1 MRAANSIAERHAAM
15 LQSTDAMRSL
25 GASLLT
31 PELIVFPIRHHSPAS
46 ALQLQALFASV
57 RPAAVLVEGPTS
69 FTSMIPL
76 LVHAEARM
84 PLAVYTYAVHK
95 AVDEKPEQRRAAYYP
110 FCDHSPELVALRA
123 AAEMNI
129 PARFIDLDYALQS
142 QLDAASEENDARSL
156 QDERHF
162 RRSQALSALAS
173 KLGCRDHEEMW
184 EHLFEIPAST
194 RDLSE
199 HLADMVAYCKLARDE
214 CSEAELNADGTLQR
228 EAEMGWHIQQALRE
242 REDGDGPVLAIV
254 GGFHAVALPD
264 LLNRPIQRPNIART
278 TIGDESSA
286 LIRYSFDRL
295 DRLNGYAAGMTSPAW
310 HQRFW
315 DLSQK
320 HAKAARPAGP
330 KLRQELAL
338 SFLFDV
344 GMELRERYSLPLPMP
359 TLAGAFEHALR
370 LAQLRQRPAPARED
384 VLDAVTSCF
393 VKGEADADGALVL
406 AVARRALSG
415 QAMGKVPPGGSTPPL
430 VRDFEYRARRQRLKI
445 DEAQPRRIVL
455 DIYRRS
461 EHRLTSRLLHGLALL
476 GVPLAVRTAG
486 PDFVNGIGMDRLQEH
501 WEYAHSA
508 ATDAALVEASVY
520 GTTVPLAVANRFD
533 AKLEHFESGEVGRD
547 AKTAAS
553 FMTQACVL
561 GLHDHLP
568 RVVAILSR
576 AIAAD
581 VSFESLTAA
590 AGNLGLLRES
600 REPLDAKDLS
610 ELPRLLQAAFE
621 RAIYLGRDLK
631 GGNGVDVV
639 NGLSRLRELVVSEA
653 GKDLDSTMF
662 WAMVETLQSTHEAAL
677 TRGAAAGLLYSDGRM
692 SDEAL
697 GTILVGHLN
706 GMQQPREAVSFLHG
720 LLQTAREAAWQQ
732 ASLLKVLDATLQ
744 QWDDEAFVANLPE
757 LRLSFSEMT
766 PKETDRIAEAV
777 ARLHGQGDLGR
788 LVRYDISSE
797 QLQANLLMSQ
807 VLAETLAAD
816 GLIEWVMP

>member
-1 MRAANSIAERHAAM
+1 M
-15 LQSTDAMRSL
+15 LSNTDAMRAL

-31 PELIVFPIRHHSPAS
+31 PELIVFPVRHHSPAS
-46 ALQLQALFASV
+46 ALQLQALLAKV
-57 RPAAVLVEGPTS
+57 RPMAILVEGPTG
-69 FTSMIPL
+69 FTPMIPL

-84 PLAVYTYAVHK
+84 PLAVYTYAVRK
-95 AVDEKPEQRRAAYYP
+95 ADGEEPERRRAAYYP
-110 FCDHSPELVALRA
+110 FCDYSPELVALRA
-123 AAEMNI
+123 AAEMGI

-142 QLDAASEENDARSL
+142 QLDAASENDEAHSL

-162 RRSQALSALAS
+162 RRSQALSVLAN

-199 HLADMVAYCKLARDE
+199 HLADMAVYCTLARDD

-228 EAEMGWHIQQALRE
+228 EAEMAWHIQQALRE
-242 REDGDGPVLAIV
+242 RQEGHGPVLAVV
-254 GGFHAVALPD
+254 GGFHAVVLPG
-264 LLNRPIQRPNIART
+264 LLKRAVQRPEIART
-278 TIGDESSA
+278 SISDECSA

-310 HQRFW
+310 HQRLW
-315 DLSQK
+315 ELSQK
-320 HAKAARPAGP
+320 NAKAALPVGP

-338 SFLFDV
+338 SFLFDI
-344 GMELRERYSLPLPMP
+344 GTELRERYSLTLPMP
-359 TLAGAFEHALR
+359 ALAAAFEHALR
-370 LAQLRQRPAPARED
+370 LAHLRQRPAPVRED

-393 VKGEADADGALVL
+393 VKGEVDADGALVL
-406 AVARRALSG
+406 AVARRTLSG

-445 DEAQPRRIVL
+445 DDAQPRRIVL
-455 DIYRRS
+455 DIYRRA
-461 EHRLTSRLLHGLALL
+461 EHRLTSRLLHGLAFL

-486 PDFVNGIGMDRLQEH
+486 PDFVNGVGLERLQEH

-508 ATDAALVEASVY
+508 ATDAALVETSVY

-533 AKLEHFESGEVGRD
+533 ARLARFESGEVNRD
-547 AKTAAS
+547 AKTASS

-568 RVVAILSR
+568 RVAAIL
-576 AIAAD
+576 ACAMAAD
-581 VSFESLTAA
+581 ASFESLAAA

-600 REPLDAKDLS
+600 REPLDARDLA
-610 ELPRLLQAAFE
+610 ELPQLLQAAFE

-631 GGNGVDVV
+631 GGDGVDVV
-639 NGLSRLRELVVSEA
+639 NGLSRLRELVLSEA
-653 GKDLDSTMF
+653 GKDLDSSMF
-662 WAMVETLQSTHEAAL
+662 WLMVEALRSTHEAAL
-677 TRGAAAGLLYSDGRM
+677 TRGAAAGLLYSGGRM

-697 GTILVGHLN
+697 GEMLSGHLN
-706 GMQQPREAVSFLHG
+706 GLLQPREAVSFLRG

-732 ASLLKVLDATLQ
+732 ASLLKVLDGTLQ

-757 LRLSFSEMT
+757 LRLAFSEMT

-777 ARLHGQGDLGR
+777 ARLHGQDDLGR
-788 LVRYDISSE
+788 LVRYDVSAE
-797 QLQANLLMSQ
+797 QVQANLLTSQ
-807 VLAETLAAD
+807 ALAEALAAD
-816 GLIEWVMP
+816 GLADWVTS